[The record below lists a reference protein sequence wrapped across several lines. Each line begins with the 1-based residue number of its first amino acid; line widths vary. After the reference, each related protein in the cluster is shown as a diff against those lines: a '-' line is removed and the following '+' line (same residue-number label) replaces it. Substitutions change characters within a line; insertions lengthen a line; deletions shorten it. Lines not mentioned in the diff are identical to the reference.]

1 MLRDRRVLI
10 EQEINKLQ
18 IEAANMYLS
27 IVVSGDNLANK
38 DYQHLKDKIG
48 NLEFDL
54 EMINQ
59 LINQGHA

>member
-10 EQEINKLQ
+10 EQEINKFQL
-18 IEAANMYLS
+18 EAANMYLS

-54 EMINQ
+54 GMINQ